1 METNSDISCEF
12 LTNISK
18 KHTRIENVIALF
30 TDFGMTGPYVGQM
43 KAVFANQSYH
53 VTVIDL
59 MHDAPA
65 FNPLASSYLLAATV
79 RYLPEEMIVV
89 AVVDPG
95 VGSHRKG
102 VALLADGRWFVGP
115 DNGLLDV
122 VAMQSDSF
130 EWYEIIVNNKQ
141 QISTSF
147 HGRDIFA
154 PIALQLFNREPI
166 GSLLTLMPSKTCQVE
181 SDLGEVIYSDGF
193 GNLMT
198 GLRAVSVS
206 SNSHLLF
213 KNKTLSRY
221 TTFSDAAPGDAFFY
235 ENSQGLI
242 EIAVN
247 AGSAKEFFNAAI
259 GDEIIIT
266 D

>member
-1 METNSDISCEF
+1 M
-12 LTNISK
+12 
-18 KHTRIENVIALF
+18 IALF
-30 TDFGMTGPYVGQM
+30 TDFGLSGPYVGQI
-43 KAVFANQSYH
+43 KVVFANQLNNI
-53 VTVIDL
+53 TVIDF

-79 RYLPEEMIVV
+79 RYLPKATIVV

-95 VGSHRKG
+95 VGSSRKG
-102 VALLADGRWFVGP
+102 VVLNADGRWFVGP

-122 VAMQSDSF
+122 VAMQSDGAD
-130 EWYEIIVNNKQ
+130 WYEIIFYDKQ
-141 QISTSF
+141 PISPSF

-154 PIALQLFNREPI
+154 PTALQLFNREPI
-166 GSLLTLMPSKTCQVE
+166 ESFLALMPSKKCQAE
-181 SDLGEVIYSDGF
+181 SDLAEIIYCDGY

-198 GLRAVSVS
+198 GIRAVSVS
-206 SNSHLLF
+206 LNSRLVF

-221 TTFSDAAPGDAFFY
+221 TTFSDVARGEAFFY

-242 EIAVN
+242 EISVN
-247 AGSAKEFFNAAI
+247 SGSAKKFFNASI
-259 GDEIIIT
+259 GDEITIT